1 MSIADRKDIGGNW
14 NGVEV
19 RFNTRGTCV
28 YSVLSNVLRQG
39 QQHVDIDL

>member
-1 MSIADRKDIGGNW
+1 MSIAGRKDIDGNW
-14 NGVEV
+14 DGVEV

-28 YSVLSNVLRQG
+28 CSVLPNVLRQG